1 MFFSEKT
8 CAFTTHS
15 GLPIAKWLYSNLFS
29 VILQRK
35 FYFAKTENRRSKAEI
50 LLLKLPMTILLVEKD
65 ETHAKLIMQILAEH
79 YPMAIIEYCRTDE
92 EVKTKLSTS
101 ILPDLA
107 LCEVELSD
115 GLIFELFREFMPS
128 FPVVFMSAYDK
139 YWSQSIVYNA
149 IDYLRKPIGE
159 EEVRRVLDKYEALKL
174 HFLRRFTAENESK
187 ITKNAFQKDR
197 LIAKKGTNYYVV
209 LTSEVAFIYTE
220 ARMVF
225 LIDRKGERY
234 TVERSLSELEIE
246 LPSREFFRVNR
257 KFIVHINAILS
268 FKPSFKGKIALEL
281 MHLAK
286 AEVSISQ
293 ENATQ
298 FKKWIED

>member
-1 MFFSEKT
+1 M
-8 CAFTTHS
+8 
-15 GLPIAKWLYSNLFS
+15 N
-29 VILQRK
+29 
-35 FYFAKTENRRSKAEI
+35 
-50 LLLKLPMTILLVEKD
+50 ILLVEQD
-65 ETHAKLIMQILAEH
+65 ENHARLIIQILAE
-79 YPMAIIEYCRTDE
+79 YFSMAEIEYCKKKE
-92 EVKTKLSTS
+92 EVREKLSS
-101 ILPDLA
+101 GFLPDLA
-107 LCEVELSD
+107 LCEVELEN
-115 GLIFELFREFMPS
+115 GLVFEIFQEFT
-128 FPVVFMSAYDK
+128 PVYPIIFMSAYDK
-139 YWSQSIVYNA
+139 YWLQSMRFNT

-159 EEVRRVLDKYEALKL
+159 DEISRAIEKYESLKF
-174 HFLRRFTAENESK
+174 HFLKRFTAENVSK
-187 ITKNAFQKDR
+187 NQKLIFQKDR

-209 LTSEVAFIYTE
+209 LTNEIAFIYTE
-220 ARMVF
+220 ARIVF

-246 LPSREFFRVNR
+246 LPNRDFFRVNR

>member
-1 MFFSEKT
+1 MT
-8 CAFTTHS
+8 
-15 GLPIAKWLYSNLFS
+15 
-29 VILQRK
+29 
-35 FYFAKTENRRSKAEI
+35 
-50 LLLKLPMTILLVEKD
+50 MTILLVEK
-65 ETHAKLIMQILAEH
+65 EESNARLITKIIADH
-79 YPMAIIEYCRTDE
+79 YPLATIECLKTNQA
-92 EVKTKLSTS
+92 VKMWLNTAV
-101 ILPDLA
+101 LPDLV
-107 LCEVELSD
+107 LCEVELQD
-115 GLIFELFREFMPS
+115 GLIFEVFQEFNPV
-128 FPVVFMSAYDK
+128 FPVIFMSAYDK
-139 YWSQSIVYNA
+139 YWSQSMVFNG

-159 EEVRRVLDKYEALKL
+159 EEVNRVLDKYESLNV
-174 HFLRRFTAENESK
+174 HFLKRFSAENNSK
-187 ITKNAFQKDR
+187 NTKNVFHKDR

-209 LTSEVAFIYTE
+209 LTSEIAFIYTE

-281 MHLAK
+281 LHLAK

-293 ENATQ
+293 ENAAQ
-298 FKKWIED
+298 FKKWIEE

>member
-1 MFFSEKT
+1 
-8 CAFTTHS
+8 
-15 GLPIAKWLYSNLFS
+15 
-29 VILQRK
+29 
-35 FYFAKTENRRSKAEI
+35 
-50 LLLKLPMTILLVEKD
+50 MTILLVEKD
-65 ETHAKLIMQILAEH
+65 ETHAKLIMQVLAEH
-79 YPMAIIEYCRTDE
+79 YPMASIEYCRTNE
-92 EVKTKLSTS
+92 EVKVKLSTS

-139 YWSQSIVYNA
+139 YWSQSMAYNA

-159 EEVRRVLDKYEALKL
+159 EEVNRVLDKYETLKL
-174 HFLRRFTAENESK
+174 HFLKRFTAENDSR
-187 ITKNAFQKDR
+187 ITKNVFQKDR
-197 LIAKKGTNYYVV
+197 LIAKKGTNYYVI
-209 LTSEVAFIYTE
+209 LTNEIAFIYTE
-220 ARMVF
+220 ARIVF

-246 LPSREFFRVNR
+246 LPSRDFFRVNR

-281 MHLAK
+281 MHLSK

-293 ENATQ
+293 ENAAQ
-298 FKKWIED
+298 FKKWIEE

>member
-1 MFFSEKT
+1 
-8 CAFTTHS
+8 
-15 GLPIAKWLYSNLFS
+15 
-29 VILQRK
+29 
-35 FYFAKTENRRSKAEI
+35 
-50 LLLKLPMTILLVEKD
+50 MTILLVEKD
-65 ETHAKLIMQILAEH
+65 ENHAKLIMQVLAQH
-79 YPMAIIEYCRTDE
+79 YPVAIIEYCRTNE
-92 EVKTKLSTS
+92 EVKKKLSTS
-101 ILPDLA
+101 IFPDLA
-107 LCEVELSD
+107 LCEVEFSD

-139 YWSQSIVYNA
+139 YWSQSMAYNA

-159 EEVRRVLDKYEALKL
+159 EEINRVLDKYETLKL
-174 HFLRRFTAENESK
+174 HFLKRFTAENDSK
-187 ITKNAFQKDR
+187 ITRNVFQKDR

-209 LTSEVAFIYTE
+209 LTTEIAFIYTE

-246 LPSREFFRVNR
+246 LPSRDFFRVNR

-281 MHLAK
+281 MHLSK

-293 ENATQ
+293 ENAAQ
-298 FKKWIED
+298 FKKWIEE